1 VQETLGLPALV
12 AGERYEFV
20 VDNDPEGTP
29 AVNFSTTP
37 VTLALED
44 PNGQLTTYRYL
55 NGGTDGVYEAGTN
68 SVRFV
73 ILPPA
78 TAGFRKGSWRAWAMY
93 GAASTAQDVAGK
105 LPFTVDGPRVSQLP
119 TAGV

>member
-1 VQETLGLPALV
+1 
-12 AGERYEFV
+12 
-20 VDNDPEGTP
+20 
-29 AVNFSTTP
+29 
-37 VTLALED
+37 
-44 PNGQLTTYRYL
+44 
-55 NGGTDGVYEAGTN
+55 VYESGTN

-78 TAGFRKGSWRAWAMY
+78 TAAFRKGSWRAWAMH
-93 GAASTAQDVAGK
+93 GLAATTQDVVGK